1 MESKGG
7 DGRNEYGLRPLLFI
21 HSLQRRFWFCDK
33 NRLTPRWI
41 HICIPDVFKFERTE
55 AGSIEH
61 ETCIR
66 VQGENFLHGL
76 DFSALKLDTF
86 AQSLREQPAC
96 INT

>member
-1 MESKGG
+1 MESKRGG
-7 DGRNEYGLRPLLFI
+7 GRNEYGLRPLLFI

-41 HICIPDVFKFERTE
+41 HIRISDVFEFKRTE
-55 AGSIEH
+55 TGSIEY